1 MCFGGKYHPPPSK
14 CKSDVVT
21 RQTREVQ
28 LERSLLGLG
37 SKAAEGAC
45 PSAGWP
51 PTPRLQT
58 GAEPSYLSSS
68 KRNSKEREKHWLAI
82 FWSPCSPG
90 RIWCFGHTSPQWW
103 WEVEYSLVLWEL
115 LTLLRAM
122 QAGAT
127 FHVQM
132 CISKKNSKPKNRT
145 KTNTE
150 NKKRSRKTKL
160 IFFHDG
166 TASFINRKAADI
178 STKAWHPQSR
188 KISKVKLI

>member
-1 MCFGGKYHPPPSK
+1 MCFGGKYRPPPSK

-21 RQTREVQ
+21 GQTREVQ

-51 PTPRLQT
+51 ATPRQQT

-68 KRNSKEREKHWLAI
+68 KRNSKEGEKHQLAI
-82 FWSPCSPG
+82 FWSPYSPG
-90 RIWCFGHTSPQWW
+90 RIWYFGHTSPQRW

-127 FHVQM
+127 FHLQM
-132 CISKKNSKPKNRT
+132 CVSKKTPKPKT
-145 KTNTE
+145 EPKQTGKT
-150 NKKRSRKTKL
+150 RKD
-160 IFFHDG
+160 H
-166 TASFINRKAADI
+166 
-178 STKAWHPQSR
+178 
-188 KISKVKLI
+188 VKPS